1 MTADRFTLPTPG
13 SPSTVAFP
21 PVSRTS
27 LPNGLGIWSVAHAS
41 VPVVSCAL
49 VLNRGTAGDPPD
61 RPGMAS
67 LVASLAIE
75 SAGQR
80 DSIALADALARMG
93 AHLDVQPAADVTVIS
108 LQTLTR
114 HLPAAL
120 DLLSDIVRRPQ
131 FTSAD
136 FARVREL
143 RLSRLRQASR
153 VASTMADRALIAGVF
168 GDHPYGHGALG
179 TTRAVEQ
186 IAIDDV
192 RAWWAREWSPAGATF
207 VTTGDVD
214 AGAVRAEVARVFGDW
229 EASGGGAGELG
240 NWGTGGAEVPKL
252 PDTARSGD
260 GARVLVVHRPGAAQ
274 AELRVGQLGPSRQ
287 TADYHALVTLNA
299 LLGGQFTSRINR
311 NLREGRA
318 ITYGARTG
326 FEMRR
331 AGGLFSCDA
340 SVQADA
346 AHVAA
351 AEVLREF
358 AMIAEPDAVGRDEL
372 DRAQASLT
380 RGYVRHFETA
390 GQLTRALVDLATYR
404 LPDDTFDRFVPAVGA
419 LTSADIARAAQTTL
433 RPNDCTI
440 VVVTDLDQHREPLRA
455 LGRDVV
461 DVQIEF

>member
-1 MTADRFTLPTPG
+1 MSIDRFTLPAPG
-13 SPSTVAFP
+13 PPATVAFP

-27 LPNGLGIWSVAHAS
+27 LPNGLGIWSVEHAW
-41 VPVVSCAL
+41 VPVISFAL
-49 VLNRGTAGDPPD
+49 VLDRGTAGDPPD
-61 RPGMAS
+61 RPGLAS

-75 SAGQR
+75 SAGR
-80 DSIALADALARMG
+80 HDAIALADALARIG
-93 AHLDVQPAADVTVIS
+93 AHLDVQPSADVTVIS
-108 LQTLTR
+108 LQTLSR
-114 HLPAAL
+114 HLPVAL

-131 FTSAD
+131 FTTGD

-168 GDHPYGHGALG
+168 GEHPYGHGALG

-186 IAIDDV
+186 ITIDEL

-207 VTTGDVD
+207 VAAGDVD
-214 AGAVRAEVARVFGDW
+214 AATMRQEVARVFGDW
-229 EASGGGAGELG
+229 QITGHGSSTAVPDTDTVAGTPSSGGGERL
-240 NWGTGGAEVPKL
+240 
-252 PDTARSGD
+252 
-260 GARVLVVHRPGAAQ
+260 LVVHRPGAAQ
-274 AELRVGQLGPSRQ
+274 AELRVGQIGPARQ
-287 TADYHALVTLNA
+287 TRDCHALITMNA

-326 FEMRR
+326 FDMRR
-331 AGGLFSCDA
+331 AGGLFSCDT

-351 AEVLREF
+351 REVLREF
-358 AMIAEPDAVGRDEL
+358 AAVAEPDAVGRDEL
-372 DRAQASLT
+372 ERAQASLT

-390 GQLTRALVDLATYR
+390 GQLARALVDLATYR

-419 LTSADIARAAQTTL
+419 LAPADIARAARTTL
-433 RPNDCTI
+433 RPDDCTI
-440 VVVTDLDQHREPLRA
+440 VVVTDLDKHREPLRE

-461 DVQIEF
+461 EVQIEF

>member
-1 MTADRFTLPTPG
+1 MTIDRFTLPSPG
-13 SPSTVAFP
+13 PPATVSFP
-21 PVSRTS
+21 AVSRTS

-49 VLNRGTAGDPPD
+49 VVDRGTAGDPSD
-61 RPGMAS
+61 RPGLAS

-75 SAGQR
+75 SAGR
-80 DSIALADALARMG
+80 HDSIGLADALARIG
-93 AHLDVQPAADVTVIS
+93 AHLDVQPSADVTVIS
-108 LQTLTR
+108 LQTLSR
-114 HLPAAL
+114 HLPAGL
-120 DLLSDIVRRPQ
+120 DLLADIVRRPQ
-131 FTSAD
+131 FVSAD

-179 TTRAVEQ
+179 TTRSVEQ
-186 IAIDDV
+186 ITIDEV
-192 RAWWAREWSPAGATF
+192 RAWWAREWTPVGATF
-207 VTTGDVD
+207 VAVGDID
-214 AGAVRAEVARVFGDW
+214 AATVRAEVARVFGDW
-229 EASGGGAGELG
+229 RVAGGRSAAPAPVTLPPTPLPGAG
-240 NWGTGGAEVPKL
+240 
-252 PDTARSGD
+252 ARL
-260 GARVLVVHRPGAAQ
+260 LVVHRPGAAQ
-274 AELRVGQLGPSRQ
+274 AELRVGQLGPARL
-287 TADYHALVTLNA
+287 TPDYHALIALNA

-326 FEMRR
+326 FDMRR
-331 AGGLFSCDA
+331 AGGLFSCDT
-340 SVQADA
+340 SVQANA

-351 AEVLREF
+351 QEVLREF
-358 AMIAEPDAVGRDEL
+358 AAIAVPDAVGHDEL

-390 GQLTRALVDLATYR
+390 GQLARALVDLATYQ
-404 LPDDTFDRFVPAVGA
+404 LPDDTFDRFVPAVNA
-419 LTSADIARAAQTTL
+419 LTSTDITGAAQAAL
-433 RPNDCTI
+433 RPDDCAI

-455 LGRDVV
+455 LGRELV